1 MVFAHF
7 IKTVLNGRPPAE
19 VAQELIRGTKMGDPS
34 VRKQL
39 IEGGESA
46 VAASTDPAVVMARKV
61 DPIVRELRKWQ
72 EDNIESVETKA
83 GEKIGEAR
91 FKVYGKG
98 AYPDATFTL
107 RISYGTVKGYPMNGT
122 QAPPNTTFYGL
133 YDRAYSFGMKPPF
146 ELPARYLE
154 RKDRLD
160 LTTPLNFVSSCDI
173 IGGNSGS
180 PVINRNAELVGLIF
194 DGNIE
199 SLVGNYVY
207 NGENN
212 RAVAVHSS
220 GMMEALRKL
229 YDASPLADELQLGVA
244 PR

>member
-1 MVFAHF
+1 
-7 IKTVLNGRPPAE
+7 
-19 VAQELIRGTKMGDPS
+19 
-34 VRKQL
+34 
-39 IEGGESA
+39 
-46 VAASTDPAVVMARKV
+46 
-61 DPIVRELRKWQ
+61 
-72 EDNIESVETKA
+72 
-83 GEKIGEAR
+83 
-91 FKVYGKG
+91 
-98 AYPDATFTL
+98 
-107 RISYGTVKGYPMNGT
+107 MNGT

-154 RKDRLD
+154 RRDRLD